1 MWDLVRKPRNTNIA
15 FQGGRTTRNHRSESD
30 LTPVMHATPQS
41 RRLYGLADRGFS
53 GLPLVA
59 IAVTVV
65 LAGTSLTAAAQPGN
79 AAVDRT
85 IEMVPMRDGIRLRTI
100 IFHCTAS
107 GNEPGPT
114 ATPDGKQAVR
124 APTVLLRTPYNQD
137 QPSLRE
143 QAERF
148 ARAGYVA
155 ITQDCR
161 GRFGSE
167 GQFVFYWGEGPDG
180 FDTVEWIRR
189 QPWSNRRVG
198 MWGPSYM
205 GSVQWLT
212 AAEGTPLTAL
222 APTAAANNFYYNL
235 HVGGVYMLPMAR
247 MGFSMDLFGP
257 ATRIGSSPQWSEW
270 YQFLPLTDW
279 GKHLDRRLP
288 WQEAMIAH
296 ELPDGF
302 WKRADTSPAFER
314 MDFPAQHIVGCFDFM
329 CRDAVRS
336 YQAMCR
342 RAATEFARSHQQLI
356 LGPWDHGT
364 GARKTGDVDFG
375 PDAQL
380 DVVGENLAWFNR
392 FLKPQQ
398 PKAEPFPRVRY
409 FSMGEN
415 RWREARS
422 WPPPEAVETAFYF
435 RSGGHAN
442 TRRGD
447 GRLDRAG
454 SVAEESVDTFRSD
467 PANPVPSWPALGK
480 EYREV
485 WGPVDQQLV
494 QDRDDV
500 LVYRSDPLTES
511 FSFAG
516 SPRVELW
523 VAADTPDADL
533 VCKLVDVDSTGKS
546 LPLATGVLRGSAR
559 DSELNRSPLV
569 RGQTYPLV
577 VDLGHAAARIDVGHR
592 IAVQI
597 AGTNFPVYARNLN
610 TGEGPTGTRMLVS
623 TEQVF
628 HSAAK
633 PSRLVLPKTNSRP

>member
-1 MWDLVRKPRNTNIA
+1 
-15 FQGGRTTRNHRSESD
+15 
-30 LTPVMHATPQS
+30 MHATPQS
-41 RRLYGLADRGFS
+41 RRLDGLADRGFS
-53 GLPLVA
+53 GLALIA

-79 AAVDRT
+79 SAVDRT
-85 IEMVPMRDGIRLRTI
+85 IEMVPMRDGIRLKTI
-100 IFHCTAS
+100 LFRCAAS

-114 ATPDGKQAVR
+114 ATPDGKQAIR
-124 APTVLLRTPYNQD
+124 AATVLLRTPYNQD
-137 QPSLRE
+137 QPSIRE

-161 GRFGSE
+161 GRFGSD

-180 FDTVEWIRR
+180 FDTVEWIRH
-189 QPWSNRRVG
+189 QPWSNGRVG

-212 AAEGTPLTAL
+212 AAEGTPLAAL

-296 ELPDGF
+296 DLPDGF

-314 MDFPAQHIVGCFDFM
+314 MDFPAQHIVGYFDFM

-342 RAATEFARSHQQLI
+342 RAASEFARSHQQLI

-375 PDAQL
+375 PAAQL
-380 DVVGENLAWFNR
+380 DIVGENLAWFNR

-415 RWREARS
+415 RWRERGPGRRRRPSKRLFIFVPADMRTRAAAMAASIAGDPLPRS
-422 WPPPEAVETAFYF
+422 PLTPSIPIPPIPCRRGPRWGRNTA
-435 RSGGHAN
+435 RSGG
-442 TRRGD
+442 
-447 GRLDRAG
+447 
-454 SVAEESVDTFRSD
+454 
-467 PANPVPSWPALGK
+467 PSINSWSKTATMFL
-480 EYREV
+480 
-485 WGPVDQQLV
+485 
-494 QDRDDV
+494 
-500 LVYRSDPLTES
+500 ST
-511 FSFAG
+511 
-516 SPRVELW
+516 
-523 VAADTPDADL
+523 AAI
-533 VCKLVDVDSTGKS
+533 
-546 LPLATGVLRGSAR
+546 R
-559 DSELNRSPLV
+559 
-569 RGQTYPLV
+569 
-577 VDLGHAAARIDVGHR
+577 
-592 IAVQI
+592 
-597 AGTNFPVYARNLN
+597 
-610 TGEGPTGTRMLVS
+610 
-623 TEQVF
+623 
-628 HSAAK
+628 
-633 PSRLVLPKTNSRP
+633 